1 MKSAGTTAP
10 QCCELYFNYFTVLLT
25 GCSSKQ
31 PGFTIVGFKR
41 AHDCEYRQKERLFHE
56 ERKWRSIKAGH
67 QNEMKLYYLSI
78 IDNNIL
84 INAARTNATINH
96 MTFITGAGM
105 LLILESVFF
114 ILILLS
120 KPVVYK
126 GNINTVT

>member
-1 MKSAGTTAP
+1 MI
-10 QCCELYFNYFTVLLT
+10 Q
-25 GCSSKQ
+25 
-31 PGFTIVGFKR
+31 
-41 AHDCEYRQKERLFHE
+41 AHDEPRLNPKTAWIHYRWVQTGTRLRIQAERERLFHE

-105 LLILESVFF
+105 LLIIESVFF